1 MSGTVR
7 IKICGVMHPED
18 ALEAVKAGA
27 DLIGVNFV
35 PGSPRHVDVKQALA
49 ICEALEGLDVER
61 VALFK
66 DAQWDEIAAI
76 LRRVPFERVQ
86 FHGDENEEDVEAVDL
101 PTIKAIQGAD
111 QEAART
117 YPGSIL
123 LLDHPHQGGGQGKAW
138 DWSEA
143 EHLIAQGYDVI
154 IAGGLTPENVASA
167 LTDVGEIPPW
177 GVDVATGVEGEGYRK
192 DPARMRAFVE
202 AVRRI
207 EAERQ
212 AEREAELEAAKEGG
226 KAK

>member
-1 MSGTVR
+1 MSGIVR

-35 PGSPRHVDVKQALA
+35 PGSPRQVDVKQALA

-66 DAQWDEIAAI
+66 DAHWDTIDGI
-76 LRRVPFERVQ
+76 LRRVPFERIQ
-86 FHGDENEEDVEAVDL
+86 FHGDESEEDVEAVDL

-111 QEAART
+111 EEAART

-123 LLDHPHQGGGQGKAW
+123 LLDHPHQGGGQGQAW

-143 EHLIAQGYDVI
+143 EELIAQGYDVI

-167 LTDVGEIPPW
+167 LSDVGEIPPW
-177 GVDVATGVEGEGYRK
+177 GVDVATGVEGPDYRK
-192 DPARMRAFVE
+192 DPVRMRAFVE
-202 AVRRI
+202 AVRSK
-207 EAERQ
+207 EAEI
-212 AEREAELEAAKEGG
+212 EAAKESGEG
-226 KAK
+226 A

>member
-1 MSGTVR
+1 MSGIVR

-35 PGSPRHVDVKQALA
+35 SGSPRQVDVKQALA

-61 VALFK
+61 VALFR
-66 DAQWDEIAAI
+66 DAPWDEIDGI

-86 FHGDENEEDVEAVDL
+86 FHGHETEEDVEAVDL

-143 EHLIAQGYDVI
+143 EELIAQGYDVI

-167 LTDVGEIPPW
+167 LADVGEIPPW
-177 GVDVATGVEGEGYRK
+177 GVDVATGVEGENYRK

-202 AVRRI
+202 AVR
-207 EAERQ
+207 Q
-212 AEREAELEAAKEGG
+212 REAELEAAKESGE
-226 KAK
+226 